1 MRIGLIAVDEA
12 DEEVLEVVKRGL
24 EREIPGA
31 TCHILPMNMRAP
43 RRSYNPY
50 RRQHQSEFFLE
61 QLKTLRDKMG
71 VDRLLGVTSLDLYAP
86 GLNFIF
92 GEAAPWWGVAII
104 STHRLKPEF
113 YGEGEN
119 RGLFLERC
127 VKEAVHEIGHTLG
140 LRHCPNPSCVMHFS
154 NTIWDTDRKG
164 RGLCRDCLKKL
175 RYYGEIR

>member
-1 MRIGLIAVDEA
+1 MRIGLIAVDGV
-12 DEEVLEVVKRGL
+12 DEEVLEAVKRGL

-43 RRSYNPY
+43 RRGYNPY
-50 RRQHQSEFFLE
+50 RRQHRSEFFLE
-61 QLKTLRDKMG
+61 QLKTLRDEMG

-113 YGEGEN
+113 YGEREN

-164 RGLCRDCLKKL
+164 VGFCENCLKKL
-175 RYYGEIR
+175 GYYGEIR

>member
-1 MRIGLIAVDEA
+1 MQIGLIAVDED
-12 DEEVLEVVKRGL
+12 DEEVLEAVKRGL
-24 EREIPGA
+24 EGEIPEA
-31 TCHILPMNMRAP
+31 ICHILPMNMRAP
-43 RRSYNPY
+43 RRGYNPH
-50 RRQHQSEFFLE
+50 RGQHRSEVFLE
-61 QLKTLRDKMG
+61 QLKILRDKIG
-71 VDRLLGVTSLDLYAP
+71 KDRLLGVTNVDLYAP

-113 YGEGEN
+113 YGEKEN

-164 RGLCRDCLKKL
+164 RSFCRDCLKKL

>member
-1 MRIGLIAVDEA
+1 MRIGLIAIDGE
-12 DEEVLEVVKRGL
+12 DDEVLEAVREGL
-24 EREIPGA
+24 ERAIPEA
-31 TCHILPMNMRAP
+31 TCQILPMRMKTP
-43 RRSYNPY
+43 KTGYNPY
-50 RRQHQSEFFLE
+50 RRQHRSEVFLE
-61 QLKTLRDKMG
+61 HLKTLREEIG

-113 YGEGEN
+113 YGETAN
-119 RGLFLERC
+119 RSLFLERC

-140 LRHCPNPSCVMHFS
+140 LRHCPDPGCVMHFS

-164 RGLCRDCLKKL
+164 VAFCENCLQKL
-175 RYYGEIR
+175 RYYGKLR